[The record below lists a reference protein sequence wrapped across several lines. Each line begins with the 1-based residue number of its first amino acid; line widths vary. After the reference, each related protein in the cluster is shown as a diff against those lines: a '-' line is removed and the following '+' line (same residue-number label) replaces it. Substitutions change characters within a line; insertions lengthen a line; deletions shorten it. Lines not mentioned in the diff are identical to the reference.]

1 MTHKRAIWRNLTN
14 TYEVGESPAR
24 SSLARIPRSFAISLA
39 PLLAP
44 MRVSRMTWNIAKPD
58 IREAWNPENDE
69 LLHLVHHMRLEKASI
84 DFPQSFENPTSWR
97 KHSEARP
104 MGSRP
109 PNAKL
114 GIGYHDVDGG
124 WLIKEVLK
132 DSVASTAGLAVGD
145 LIQTINSAPARKF
158 SAKQLHKLLTDDSV
172 ILGILS
178 QDGSQRI
185 IRVERIAY

>member
-1 MTHKRAIWRNLTN
+1 M
-14 TYEVGESPAR
+14 
-24 SSLARIPRSFAISLA
+24 
-39 PLLAP
+39 
-44 MRVSRMTWNIAKPD
+44 
-58 IREAWNPENDE
+58 
-69 LLHLVHHMRLEKASI
+69 
-84 DFPQSFENPTSWR
+84 
-97 KHSEARP
+97 
-104 MGSRP
+104 
-109 PNAKL
+109 
-114 GIGYHDVDGG
+114 DGG